1 MIFVWIITSLV
12 IFSIIVLIH
21 EYGHFKAARIFWVRV
36 EEFWLWIPP
45 RAKKLFRDKEWTLF
59 SLNWLPLW
67 GFVKLTWEQAHGFI
81 IFNKNNKR
89 LSSNELLK
97 AIENWDDVFD
107 KKWQHINSDT
117 LSEIKQMLDENMADY
132 NLARKP
138 AWQQS
143 IIILAWVFM
152 NFVLSIFIFSALF
165 FFWVQPIW
173 INNQIETDRTI
184 RLIPTVEQAVELG
197 IIEKEAW
204 IRINPI
210 EWSIAEASWL
220 LPNDVILSANET
232 TLQEP
237 QELMDIISQNAW
249 NTLNIQ
255 VQTADWEEKNVALTP
270 WADGKI
276 WAYLWENI
284 QVNTD
289 FTYKYWLLNSVKY
302 GTIETYNQTMLT
314 FKALWTLL
322 RKIIRPETKQER
334 TEAIE
339 QVSGPIG
346 IVDFISGALS
356 NWVVFLI
363 IIWAIISIN
372 LAVFNLL
379 PIPALDGWRFVFI
392 VLNALVLKITGK
404 RALWEHIEWYIHVW
418 FFVFLILLS
427 ILIAYNDILKI
438 SAQ

>member
-67 GFVKLTWEQAHGFI
+67 GFVKLTWEQAHWFI
-81 IFNKNNKR
+81 VFNKNNKR
-89 LSSNELLK
+89 LSNAELSK
-97 AIENWDDVFD
+97 AIKAKDDLFD
-107 KKWQHINSDT
+107 KRWNHLNSDT
-117 LSEIKQMLDENMADY
+117 LEQITEMLEENNADY

-152 NFVLSIFIFSALF
+152 NFILSIFIFSALF
-165 FFWVQPIW
+165 FFWVKPIG
-173 INNQIETDRTI
+173 INNQLETERTI
-184 RLIPTVEQAVELG
+184 RLIPTPEQAVELG
-197 IIEKEAW
+197 IIQKSDW

-210 EWSIAEASWL
+210 EWSIARASWL
-220 LPNDVILSANET
+220 LEWDVITQVNGSAVNVPE
-232 TLQEP
+232 
-237 QELMDIISQNAW
+237 ELMQIISSSAW
-249 NTLNIQ
+249 QSLNINLERIS
-255 VQTADWEEKNVALTP
+255 WEKTNLSITP
-270 WADGKI
+270 WEDWKI

-284 QVNTD
+284 QVDEN
-289 FTYKYWLLNSVKY
+289 FEYKYWVFKSLQY
-302 GTIETYNQTMLT
+302 GTVETYNQTMLT
-314 FKALWTLL
+314 FKALGSLL

-334 TEAIE
+334 TEAIQ
-339 QVSGPIG
+339 QVSWPIW

-356 NWVVFLI
+356 NWVVFLVI
-363 IIWAIISIN
+363 IGAIISIN

-392 VLNALVLKITGK
+392 VLNAIVLRITGK
-404 RALWEHIEWYIHVW
+404 KALPEHVEWYIHVW
-418 FFVFLILLS
+418 FFIFLILLS
-427 ILIAYNDILKI
+427 ILIAYNDILKFWT
-438 SAQ
+438 

>member
-1 MIFVWIITSLV
+1 MIFLWIITSLV

-36 EEFWLWIPP
+36 EEFGLWIPP

-67 GFVKLTWEQAHGFI
+67 WFVKLTWEQAHWFI
-81 IFNKNNKR
+81 VFNKNNKR
-89 LSSNELLK
+89 LSSSQLLK
-97 AIENWDDVFD
+97 AIEAKDDLFD
-107 KKWQHINSDT
+107 KKWNHLNSDT
-117 LSEIKQMLDENMADY
+117 IEEIKRMLGENMASY

-152 NFVLSIFIFSALF
+152 NFMLSILIFSILF
-165 FFWVQPIW
+165 FIWVKPIW
-173 INNQIETDRTI
+173 INNQIETERTI
-184 RLIPTVEQAVELG
+184 RLIPTPEQAVELG
-197 IIEKEAW
+197 IIQKNEW
-204 IRINPI
+204 IRINPV
-210 EWSIAEASWL
+210 EWSIAKQSWL
-220 LPNDVILSANET
+220 LAWDVITKVNGWVINTPEQLLEV
-232 TLQEP
+232 
-237 QELMDIISQNAW
+237 ISSNAW
-249 NTLNIQ
+249 QALNLDIER
-255 VQTADWEEKNVALTP
+255 DSWEEANIDITP
-270 WADGKI
+270 WADWKI

-284 QVNTD
+284 QVDTD
-289 FTYKYWLLNSVKY
+289 FEYKYWVFQSLKY

-314 FKALWTLL
+314 FKALWSLL

-339 QVSGPIG
+339 QVSWPIW
-346 IVDFISGALS
+346 IVDFISGALG
-356 NWVVFLI
+356 NWVVFLVI
-363 IIWAIISIN
+363 IGAIISIN

-379 PIPALDGWRFVFI
+379 PIPALDWWTFVFI
-392 VLNALVLKITGK
+392 VRNAIVLKITGK

-427 ILIAYNDILKI
+427 ILIAYNDILKLW
-438 SAQ
+438 S